1 TELDTLAA
9 AFNTMASR
17 LDNTE
22 QTRRRLLADLAH
34 EMATPVSVLTAYVE
48 GLQDQV
54 VKWNSTTSTVMTE
67 HLARLTRLVSDL
79 DLVSRVEEHQME
91 LEFSTIQISEF
102 INRAAS
108 AIQEKSA
115 SKGITLRVESNPTE
129 LTVRADYQ
137 RLSQVL

>member
-1 TELDTLAA
+1 
-9 AFNTMASR
+9 
-17 LDNTE
+17 
-22 QTRRRLLADLAH
+22 
-34 EMATPVSVLTAYVE
+34 LTAYVE

-115 SKGITLRVESNPTE
+115 SKGIALRVESNPTE

-137 RLSQVL
+137 RLSQVLDNLLSNALRHTPPDESVTIETRKAGTR